1 MWRHALLLAIST
13 LAGMDAAIAQSQ
25 TLGRL
30 FYTPEQRAALN
41 ANIRS
46 IVEAPR
52 KPTPIPPAV
61 TLSGVVTRSDGER
74 TVWIDG
80 RAYYQSNP
88 AGITV
93 ITNSGNPAGA
103 ELKVQGVIQR
113 MPVRVG
119 QRLDP
124 SSGHTA
130 ESYEMLGPSGRENR
144 PPMTPDSGAESASS
158 PSE

>member
-1 MWRHALLLAIST
+1 MWRHGLLLMVAT
-13 LAGMDAAIAQSQ
+13 LAGMNTALAQNQ

-46 IVEAPR
+46 VVKQPLKPR
-52 KPTPIPPAV
+52 VIPPTV

-74 TVWIDG
+74 TVWVDG
-80 RAYYQSNP
+80 HAYHQANP

-93 ITNSGNPAGA
+93 ITKTGDPAGA
-103 ELKVQGVIQR
+103 ELAVHGVAKR

-124 SSGHTA
+124 ASGNTS
-130 ESYEMLGPSGRENR
+130 ESYETPR
-144 PPMTPDSGAESASS
+144 PLTQEHQLPVAPGSGAESASTLS
-158 PSE
+158 K